1 MKKFGSVIDAARG
14 RNKGKVLKVFT
25 AWKDDMFRMKVK
37 HLSNH
42 IKTRVGWEGAEGNKV
57 AD

>member
-1 MKKFGSVIDAARG
+1 
-14 RNKGKVLKVFT
+14 
-25 AWKDDMFRMKVK
+25 MFRMKVK